1 MHMTTAEQRAKKMD
15 VKHAMLAQ
23 RAKNAKDRCEALAK
37 EYVPWC
43 DFVGFGDGTGGK
55 ALQYV
60 SPCSSFGFSEYPT
73 MPRFVS
79 ILPFGV
85 SQQDELDKEVKKQ
98 ERQRTLQ
105 AETPRCD

>member
-1 MHMTTAEQRAKKMD
+1 
-15 VKHAMLAQ
+15 
-23 RAKNAKDRCEALAK
+23 
-37 EYVPWC
+37 
-43 DFVGFGDGTGGK
+43 
-55 ALQYV
+55 
-60 SPCSSFGFSEYPT
+60 